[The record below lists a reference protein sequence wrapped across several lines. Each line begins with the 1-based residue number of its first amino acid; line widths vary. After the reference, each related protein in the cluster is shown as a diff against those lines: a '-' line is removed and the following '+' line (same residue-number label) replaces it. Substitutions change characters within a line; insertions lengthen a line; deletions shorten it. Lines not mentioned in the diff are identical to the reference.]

1 MGLGQA
7 REGGG
12 RGKDERIERRGR
24 TGRERREGRREGG
37 REGGRERGGFKVW
50 ERREMR
56 ESEEDGGLGEIEQ
69 EREVWERNSSRR
81 LTRRGMETEGGV

>member
-1 MGLGQA
+1 M
-7 REGGG
+7 
-12 RGKDERIERRGR
+12 
-24 TGRERREGRREGG
+24 
-37 REGGRERGGFKVW
+37 W

-69 EREVWERNSSRR
+69 EREVWQRNSSRR